1 MDGEVVADQFH
12 AFDLISLDGTDLH
25 HPVCSDRYR
34 ALTLAT
40 VSARVTTINGQRSVG
55 VSLLDGDDWQPVG
68 NVTVPANQ
76 EVPSGGDV
84 VEVRYL
90 YASPVD
96 AKS

>member
-1 MDGEVVADQFH
+1 
-12 AFDLISLDGTDLH
+12 
-25 HPVCSDRYR
+25 
-34 ALTLAT
+34 
-40 VSARVTTINGQRSVG
+40 VTTINGQRSVG